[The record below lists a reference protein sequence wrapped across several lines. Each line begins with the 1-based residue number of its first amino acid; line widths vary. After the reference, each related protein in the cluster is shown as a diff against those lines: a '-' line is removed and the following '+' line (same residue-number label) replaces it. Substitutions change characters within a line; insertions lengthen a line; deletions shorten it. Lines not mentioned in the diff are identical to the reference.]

1 MIECSNVSE
10 IPGIYGSF
18 KIDEKLIQKVWAE
31 QNFSS
36 INLNTDLGLPLKILS
51 PGKWNLSEEGPD
63 FKNASILLNNKE
75 VTGDVEIHFNSKDW
89 YKHNHHLDPN
99 FKKVILHVVLFPSRN
114 ENYICKNIEGK
125 KIPLIC
131 LLPHLTKSIEETIE
145 SYTLQSLTK
154 YKSSLPFNL
163 HSTETLHEIKEAN
176 IELSKARWLQK
187 LNFAEQRLKKFSP
200 EETIHQ
206 FFLEVLGYSRNRMQM
221 NELAVNFKASWWMCN
236 ESSANLA
243 YDSISTWKTV
253 GVRPAN
259 YPKLRLE
266 QYLNLWKINPK
277 WIYKLSKLD
286 VIKHSEFSKTNRKN
300 LNIKSL
306 QQKIMG
312 ILSNV
317 FGENKINTICID
329 ALFPILSKIHNRDY
343 FPFWFHWYCGDFP
356 PILKKISKEAK
367 IGGHNKS
374 SPYSNGVLQGVL
386 GYCIEKKILE

>member
-1 MIECSNVSE
+1 MEVLK
-10 IPGIYGSF
+10 Y
-18 KIDEKLIQKVWAE
+18 DEKLIQKVWAE

-75 VTGDVEIHFNSKDW
+75 ITGDVEIHFNSKDW

-99 FKKVILHVVLFPSRN
+99 FKKVILHVVLFPSRY

-243 YDSISTWKTV
+243 YDSTT
-253 GVRPAN
+253 
-259 YPKLRLE
+259 PKLLE
-266 QYLNLWKINPK
+266 
-277 WIYKLSKLD
+277 
-286 VIKHSEFSKTNRKN
+286 F
-300 LNIKSL
+300 
-306 QQKIMG
+306 
-312 ILSNV
+312 
-317 FGENKINTICID
+317 
-329 ALFPILSKIHNRDY
+329 
-343 FPFWFHWYCGDFP
+343 
-356 PILKKISKEAK
+356 
-367 IGGHNKS
+367 
-374 SPYSNGVLQGVL
+374 VLQT
-386 GYCIEKKILE
+386 IRS